1 MFAVP
6 TYRADRESL
15 TDPPV
20 DEYLC
25 KIHDSLILSQ
35 SVDLVDVF
43 AASRILLEANYDV
56 SLEELEELLIV
67 DEGPEAREFADQVIT
82 VLFGDRDQSRSYIDW
97 LRVNLL
103 AGGFVGTEIG
113 GSVLPRLL
121 SLLATQNRLMPANV
135 FIDSCI
141 QAEEATVVDHLL

>member
-1 MFAVP
+1 MM
-6 TYRADRESL
+6 
-15 TDPPV
+15 
-20 DEYLC
+20 C
-25 KIHDSLILSQ
+25 
-35 SVDLVDVF
+35 
-43 AASRILLEANYDV
+43 
-56 SLEELEELLIV
+56 LEELEELLIV